1 MSEEAGSSMADDGQT
16 NITDPQAS
24 QDTKFWSSKSAYD
37 ESVETRVRERLA
49 REKAKYA
56 DYDEL
61 RAKAERFDELQ
72 QANQSEIEK
81 AIARAEKAE
90 QEKASLEQ
98 RWRDA
103 SLRAAIVAEAAKP
116 GRQIA
121 DPEAAV
127 VFLTGPDADLLAVGD
142 DGSPTNIA
150 EAMDQ
155 LLEKRSFLNAVS
167 PGGARGNADQ
177 GARGSTG
184 HITRDQLK
192 NMSSA
197 EIVAAQN
204 AGQLDHLLGT
214 SS

>member
-1 MSEEAGSSMADDGQT
+1 MSEETGSSMADEA
-16 NITDPQAS
+16 QATS
-24 QDTKFWSSKSAYD
+24 TAADAAADTKYWSSKSAYD

-61 RAKAERFDELQ
+61 RAKAQQLDELK

-90 QEKASLEQ
+90 QEMQALEQ
-98 RWRDA
+98 RWRDT
-103 SLRAAIVAEAAKP
+103 SLRAAIVAEAARP

-127 VFLTGPDADLLAVGD
+127 VFLTGPDSELLSVAD
-142 DGSPTNIA
+142 DGTPTNIA

-155 LLEKRSFLNAVS
+155 LLERRSFLNVTS
-167 PGGARGNADQ
+167 HGGPRGNADQ
-177 GARGSTG
+177 GARGHTG
-184 HITRDQLK
+184 QISRDQLK
-192 NMSSA
+192 SMSSA
-197 EIVAAQN
+197 EIVEAQKN
-204 AGQLDHLLGT
+204 GLLDHLLGT
-214 SS
+214 NP